1 MRNVYI
7 NVFSDA
13 YNDWSFSNRYL
24 LSINT
29 HARNHNHHHFFVCKE
44 EYFVSFASKDLKY
57 VLNDFL
63 FTYLWLK
70 LNLFSDRVTRY
81 IEINRVYLVL
91 FITQIWCKIIRVI
104 LVKECRFQISIFPW
118 TIVYYNSLKHSKHK
132 TFHNIK

>member
-29 HARNHNHHHFFVCKE
+29 HARNHNQHHFFVCKE

-81 IEINRVYLVL
+81 IEINGVYLVS

-104 LVKECRFQISIFPW
+104 LVKECRFQISIFLGPLYTIIPW
-118 TIVYYNSLKHSKHK
+118 SIQSIKH
-132 TFHNIK
+132 FII